1 MGNNISVGMGEIAV
15 TTDRD
20 TELMCLGLGSC
31 IAVCIYEKRLRWGL
45 MVHVVLPSTNKRD
58 GSMPG
63 KYADSAIP
71 LIMSEMKRAGVRR
84 EMARVVLC
92 GGAAIFPSLEGIMD
106 IGQRNL
112 AAVREGL
119 KTEGLRVVKEEVGGR
134 ESRTLSLH
142 VGTGQVRMRTV
153 RTGEQVLV
161 NLGE

>member
-1 MGNNISVGMGEIAV
+1 MAA

-20 TELMCLGLGSC
+20 TELQCLGLGSC
-31 IAVCIYEKRLRWGL
+31 IAVCMYEKRLRWGL
-45 MVHVVLPSTNKRD
+45 MVHVVLPSTNKKD
-58 GSMPG
+58 GALPG
-63 KYADSAIP
+63 KYADTAIP
-71 LIMSEMKRAGVRR
+71 LILSEMKRAGVRS
-84 EMARVVLC
+84 EQARVVLC

-112 AAVREGL
+112 AAVRDGL
-119 KTEGLRVVKEEVGGR
+119 KAHGLRVVREEVGGR

-153 RTGEQVLV
+153 RTGEQILV